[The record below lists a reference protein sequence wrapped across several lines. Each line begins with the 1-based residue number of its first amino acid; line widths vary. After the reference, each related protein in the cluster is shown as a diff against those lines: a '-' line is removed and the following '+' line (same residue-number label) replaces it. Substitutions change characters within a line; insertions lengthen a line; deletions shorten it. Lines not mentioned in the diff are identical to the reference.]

1 MATSQYTDLYKNRNS
16 NELLERK
23 QSDRRQQ
30 MLTEQKEHR
39 NNDQDDSRNIQQFLQ
54 SLQHKVNKK
63 THKRVFKN
71 YVQLSEWLHEK
82 PDDSEQW
89 FMVPCP
95 KGIRCIAV
103 ATNGSTKIYSKHG
116 VFITELRSGLPGDIK
131 LKQATT
137 ILDCFSVTSNEV
149 TKYMVLDVMY
159 YANTEML
166 NCETSFRFFWIACK
180 LSELQMDEINFHNE
194 FAFVPMKYVECGDEI
209 AVDTCLTTYPMWDD
223 DNINLDG
230 LLFYHKDSSYV
241 HGTTPLVGWLF
252 SFMLNETFGFCMIHP
267 KYLEQ
272 RPANYVNAKTYI
284 DDFDKAQKAKSKNRN
299 AGPKVGIQKM
309 EEGVD
314 DDDET
319 LKSILNAERTLEL
332 EGKTVDDFNERMDG
346 ERD

>member
-1 MATSQYTDLYKNRNS
+1 MATSQYSDLYKNRNAD
-16 NELLERK
+16 ELRERK
-23 QSDRRQQ
+23 QSDRRRQ

-63 THKRVFKN
+63 THKRLFKN
-71 YVQLSEWLHEK
+71 YVQLSEWLHER
-82 PDDSEQW
+82 PDDFEHW

-95 KGIRCIAV
+95 KGTRCIAV
-103 ATNGSTKIYSKHG
+103 ATNGTTKIYSKHG
-116 VFITELRSGLPGDIK
+116 VFITEIRSGLPGDIK
-131 LKQATT
+131 LKQSTT
-137 ILDCFSVTSNEV
+137 ILDCFSVTSNGV

-194 FAFVPMKYVECGDEI
+194 FAFVPMKYVDCGDEI
-209 AVDTCLTTYPMWDD
+209 ATDTCLTTYPMWDD

-252 SFMLNETFGFCMIHP
+252 SFMVNETLGLCMIHP

-272 RPANYVNAKTYI
+272 RPAHYVNAKTYI
-284 DDFDKAQKAKSKNRN
+284 EDFDEAQKAKTKHRN
-299 AGPKVGIQKM
+299 TRHKIGVQKM

-314 DDDET
+314 DVDDET
-319 LKSILNAERTLEL
+319 LNSILNAERTLEL
-332 EGKTVDDFNERMDG
+332 EGETVDDFSETMD
-346 ERD
+346 R